1 MERKR
6 ERKASK
12 DRMRLTLWPLAAA
25 AAVLAVPAP
34 QQFPPIRTSSASGT
48 PTASTSPNATAPGG
62 SNNAC
67 AQIQPKVQQ
76 FLQANPK
83 GPPRVPAQLAFDC
96 LQTVPNKP
104 GPAKD
109 LITSLK
115 AYIQWQSTL
124 AWLKSPPASYML
136 PPTDIEGGL
145 DDIGSKAAA
154 GQYKS
159 EYDFQLAI
167 FKLIASA
174 HDGHFAFRGDV
185 FKGFSFRNSLA
196 SDIVSVSR
204 DGVEVPKL
212 YHLSQIIND
221 TAAPAIVKINGKDAV
236 TSIGELN
243 LMFSG
248 FQDPDSQWNSNFKSY
263 ASNQSFLVVAA
274 SLAFQGSKVTL
285 TYDNGEE
292 RSEDSFALIRTGAN
306 FTGINSG
313 EDYYSRFCDP
323 DKAPKAPAPPPGI
336 MPNQT
341 NPKPTKPD
349 LPPPPPTIEG
359 YPFPIVRDSGAN
371 TTSGYFLNGTGY
383 DDVAVLSVLS
393 FASPDPDTIGAVEYL
408 TNFQSTVAEFL
419 AKSKEAGKKRLV
431 IDVAANGGGFVIAG
445 YELFAQLFPEVNRF
459 QANNM
464 RLAEGLVSL
473 ARLSAG
479 LPSNFTP
486 TTPEERD
493 AIDDLSG
500 SSIVSNL
507 IPGGVFTPDQRAFST
522 VDQILAPVTLNGDS
536 FTAYQ
541 QTPLNDTDPTFN
553 LTGVGSRSNPP
564 GRVFDPENVVIFT
577 DGTCG
582 STCTIFSYLMIL
594 QMGVK
599 TTVIG
604 GRPTT
609 GIMQSVAG
617 VEGAQV
623 FSFNDMT
630 SDAKAILAL
639 TPKEKREEI
648 MSGELG
654 ELAKG
659 YAIKRSTTPASA
671 GAINAKNAFSMSDAS
686 TPLQF
691 LWEPANCRIFHTRE
705 SLFQPEVAWKRV
717 VDATWNNPMQF
728 CVAGSQTPVKKDAA
742 MDPLFRKSQ
751 NNTGLPNAAPES
763 VSAASLRLV
772 VLLTVLTAAVLSL

>member
-1 MERKR
+1 
-6 ERKASK
+6 
-12 DRMRLTLWPLAAA
+12 MRFTLWPLAAA

-34 QQFPPIRTSSASGT
+34 QQFPPTRTSSTTGT
-48 PTASTSPNATAPGG
+48 PTASTSPSGTAPGG

-67 AQIQPKVQQ
+67 AQIRPKMQE
-76 FLQANPK
+76 FRQANPK
-83 GPPRVPAQLAFDC
+83 EPPQVPAQLAFDC

-109 LITSLK
+109 LIKSLK
-115 AYIQWQSTL
+115 AYVQWQSTL
-124 AWLKSPPASYML
+124 SWLKSPPASYML
-136 PPTDIEGGL
+136 PPVDIEGGL
-145 DDIGSKAAA
+145 DEIGSKAEA

-185 FKGFSFRNSLA
+185 FKGFSFRNRLA
-196 SDIVSVSR
+196 ADIVSVSR
-204 DGVEVPKL
+204 DGVEIPKL
-212 YHLSQIIND
+212 YHLSQIND
-221 TAAPAIVKINGKDAV
+221 TAAPAIVKINGRDAV
-236 TSIGELN
+236 TAIGDIN
-243 LMFSG
+243 LKFSG

-263 ASNQSFLVVAA
+263 ASSQGFLVVAA

-285 TYDNGEE
+285 TYDNGDE
-292 RSEDSFALIRTGAN
+292 RSEDSFALIRPGAN
-306 FTGINSG
+306 FTGVNSG
-313 EDYYSRFCDP
+313 DDYYSRFCDP
-323 DKAPKAPAPPPGI
+323 DNAPKAPSLPPGM

-341 NPKPTKPD
+341 NPRPNRPD

-359 YPFPIVRDSGAN
+359 FPFPIVRDSGAN

-393 FASPDPDTIGAVEYL
+393 FASPDPSAIDAIEYL

-445 YELFAQLFPEVNRF
+445 YELFAQLFPEVDRF

-473 ARLSAG
+473 ARLTDGIPA
-479 LPSNFTP
+479 NFTP
-486 TTPEERD
+486 TSADERD
-493 AIDDLSG
+493 AIQDLIG

-507 IPGGVFTPDQRAFST
+507 IPGGVFTPDGKAFTT

-541 QTPLNDTDPTFN
+541 QAPLNQTDPTFN

-630 SDAKAILAL
+630 ADARAILDL
-639 TPKEKREEI
+639 TPKERREEL

-659 YAIKRSTTPASA
+659 YAIKRATTPRSA
-671 GAINAKNAFSMSDAS
+671 GAINAKNAFSMSDAR

-717 VDATWNNPMQF
+717 VDATWHNPMQF
-728 CVAGSQTPVKKDAA
+728 CVAGSQTPVKKDVT
-742 MDPLFRKSQ
+742 MDPLFKQSQ
-751 NNTGLPNAAPES
+751 NNTGLPSAAPEG
-763 VSAASLRLV
+763 VSAAGLRLA

>member
-1 MERKR
+1 
-6 ERKASK
+6 
-12 DRMRLTLWPLAAA
+12 MRFALWPLAAA

-34 QQFPPIRTSSASGT
+34 QQGQPTTRSSSTSGT
-48 PTASTSPNATAPGG
+48 PTASASPSGTAPAG

-67 AQIQPKVQQ
+67 AQIQPKMQQ

-83 GPPRVPAQLAFDC
+83 ASPQVPAQLAFDC

-104 GPAKD
+104 GPAKE

-115 AYIQWQSTL
+115 AYVQWQSTL

-145 DDIGSKAAA
+145 DEISKKAEA

-159 EYDFQLAI
+159 EYEFQLAI
-167 FKLIASA
+167 FQLIASA

-196 SDIVSVSR
+196 ADIVSVSR

-212 YHLSQIIND
+212 YHL
-221 TAAPAIVKINGKDAV
+221 DAV
-236 TSIGELN
+236 TQIADLN
-243 LMFSG
+243 LKFSG
-248 FQDPDSQWNSNFKSY
+248 FQDPDSQWNANFKSY

-292 RSEDSFALIRTGAN
+292 RSEDSFALIRPGSN

-313 EDYYSRFCDP
+313 EDYYNRFCNP
-323 DKAPKAPAPPPGI
+323 DNAPKRAPSMPPGT

-341 NPKPTKPD
+341 NPNQPPPKPS
-349 LPPPPPTIEG
+349 LPPPAPTIEG

-393 FASPDPDTIGAVEYL
+393 FASPDPETIDAVEYL

-431 IDVAANGGGFVIAG
+431 IDVAANGGGFVVAG

-464 RLAEGLVSL
+464 RLAEGLTSM
-473 ARLSAG
+473 ARLSAAI
-479 LPSNFTP
+479 PANFTP
-486 TTPEERD
+486 ATPEERD
-493 AIDDLSG
+493 AIIDLTG

-507 IPGGVFTPDQRAFST
+507 LPGGVFTPDEKAFTT
-522 VDQILAPVTLNGDS
+522 VDQILAPVVLNGDS

-541 QTPLNDTDPTFN
+541 QAPLNQSDPTFN

-564 GRVFDPENVVIFT
+564 PRVFDPENIVIFT

-594 QMGVK
+594 QMGIR

-623 FSFNDMT
+623 FAFNDMT
-630 SDAKAILAL
+630 ADARAILAL
-639 TPKEKREEI
+639 TPKEQREEV

-659 YAIKRSTTPASA
+659 YALKRATTPANA
-671 GAINAKNAFSMSDAS
+671 GAINAKNAYSMSDAR

-705 SLFQPEVAWKRV
+705 SLFQPEVTWRRV
-717 VDATWNNPMQF
+717 VDATWHNPMQF
-728 CVAGSQTPVKKDAA
+728 CVPGSQTPVKKDVT
-742 MDPLFRKSQ
+742 MDPLFKQSQ
-751 NNTGLPNAAPES
+751 NNTGLPVPAAAPEG
-763 VSAASLRLV
+763 VSAAGLRLA
-772 VLLTVLTAAVLSL
+772 VLLTVLTVAMLSL

>member
-1 MERKR
+1 
-6 ERKASK
+6 
-12 DRMRLTLWPLAAA
+12 MRFTLWPLAAA

-34 QQFPPIRTSSASGT
+34 QQGQPTTTSSSTGTTTSTTSTTSPSGT
-48 PTASTSPNATAPGG
+48 APSGA
-62 SNNAC
+62 NNAC

-83 GPPRVPAQLAFDC
+83 GPPQVPAQLAFDC

-104 GPAKD
+104 GPAKE
-109 LITSLK
+109 LVTSLK
-115 AYIQWQSTL
+115 AYVQWQSTL

-136 PPTDIEGGL
+136 PATDIEGGL
-145 DDIGSKAAA
+145 DDISKKAEA

-159 EYDFQLAI
+159 EYEFQLAI

-185 FKGFSFRNSLA
+185 FKAFSFRNALA

-212 YHLSQIIND
+212 YHLSQINND
-221 TAAPAIVKINGKDAV
+221 TAAPAIVKINGRDAV
-236 TSIGELN
+236 TLIGDLN
-243 LMFSG
+243 LKFSG
-248 FQDPDSQWNSNFKSY
+248 FQDPDSQWNANFKSY

-285 TYDNGEE
+285 TYDNGDEK
-292 RSEDSFALIRTGAN
+292 SEDSFAVIRAGAN
-306 FTGINSG
+306 FTGVGSG
-313 EDYYSRFCDP
+313 EDYYNRFCNP
-323 DKAPKAPAPPPGI
+323 DNAPKTPSPPPPSNGT

-341 NPKPTKPD
+341 NPGPPPKTS

-359 YPFPIVRDSGAN
+359 FPFPVVRDSGAN
-371 TTSGYFLNGTGY
+371 TTSGYFLNGSGY

-393 FASPDPDTIGAVEYL
+393 FAPPDAEAIDPVEYL

-431 IDVAANGGGFVIAG
+431 IDVAANGGGFVVAG
-445 YELFAQLFPEVNRF
+445 FELFAQLFPEVDRF
-459 QANNM
+459 QANNLRLSEGLNNM
-464 RLAEGLVSL
+464 ARLA
-473 ARLSAG
+473 AAI
-479 LPSNFTP
+479 PANFTP
-486 TTPEERD
+486 STPEEQD
-493 AIDDLSG
+493 AIADLTA

-507 IPGGVFTPDQRAFST
+507 LPGGVFTPDEKAFTT
-522 VDQILAPVTLNGDS
+522 VDQILAPVSLNGDS

-541 QTPLNDTDPTFN
+541 MTPLNQTDPTFN
-553 LTGVGSRSNPP
+553 LTGVGNRSKPP
-564 GRVFDPENVVIFT
+564 GRVFAPENVVVFT

-594 QMGVK
+594 QMGVR

-604 GRPTT
+604 GRPNT

-630 SDAKAILAL
+630 ADAQAVLAL
-639 TPKEKREEI
+639 TPKDKRDEV
-648 MSGELG
+648 MTGELG

-659 YAIKRSTTPASA
+659 YALKRATTPKSA
-671 GAINAKNAFSMSDAS
+671 GAINAKNAYSMADAR

-705 SLFQPEVAWKRV
+705 SLFQPEVTWRRV

-728 CVAGSQTPVKKDAA
+728 CVAGSQTPPMKDVTT
-742 MDPLFRKSQ
+742 DPLFKKSQ
-751 NNTGLPNAAPES
+751 NNTGLPGSNAAPEG
-763 VSAASLRLV
+763 VSAAGLRLA
-772 VLLTVLTAAVLSL
+772 VLLAALTVAMLSL

>member
-1 MERKR
+1 
-6 ERKASK
+6 
-12 DRMRLTLWPLAAA
+12 MRFTLWPLAAA
-25 AAVLAVPAP
+25 AAVLAAPAP
-34 QQFPPIRTSSASGT
+34 QQGQPTTTTSTTSTTSPTTGT
-48 PTASTSPNATAPGG
+48 PTPSGTAPGG
-62 SNNAC
+62 ANNAC
-67 AQIQPKVQQ
+67 AQIQPTLQK
-76 FLQANPK
+76 FRQANPK
-83 GPPRVPAQLAFDC
+83 APAQVPAQLAFDC
-96 LQTVPNKP
+96 LQSVPNKP
-104 GPAKD
+104 GPAKE

-115 AYIQWQSTL
+115 AYVQWQSTL
-124 AWLKSPPASYML
+124 TWLKSPPASYML

-145 DDIGSKAAA
+145 DDIGNKAEA

-185 FKGFSFRNSLA
+185 FKGFSFRNALA

-212 YHLSQIIND
+212 YHLAQINND
-221 TAAPAIVKINGKDAV
+221 TEAPAIVKINGRDAV
-236 TSIGELN
+236 SQIGDLN
-243 LMFSG
+243 LKFSG

-292 RSEDSFALIRTGAN
+292 RSEDSFALIRAGAN
-306 FTGINSG
+306 FTGIASG
-313 EDYYSRFCDP
+313 EDFYNRFCNP
-323 DKAPKAPAPPPGI
+323 DNAPKPPPSSTPGI
-336 MPNQT
+336 APNQT
-341 NPKPTKPD
+341 NPSTPNKPAP
-349 LPPPPPTIEG
+349 LPPPGPTIPG
-359 YPFPIVRDSGAN
+359 YPFPVVRDSGAN

-393 FASPDPDTIGAVEYL
+393 FAPPDAEAIDAVEYL

-464 RLAEGLVSL
+464 RLAEGLTSL
-473 ARLSAG
+473 ARLSAAI
-479 LPSNFTP
+479 PSNFTP
-486 TTPEERD
+486 TSPEQRD
-493 AIDDLSG
+493 AFEALGG
-500 SSIVSNL
+500 SAIVSNL
-507 IPGGVFTPDQRAFST
+507 VPGGVFTPDGRAFTT
-522 VDQILAPVTLNGDS
+522 VDQVLAPVNLNGDS

-541 QTPLNDTDPTFN
+541 QAPLNGTDPAFN
-553 LTGVGSRSNPP
+553 LTGVGNRSNPP
-564 GRVFDPENVVIFT
+564 RRVFDPENVVIFT

-594 QMGVK
+594 QMGVR
-599 TTVIG
+599 TTVVG
-604 GRPTT
+604 GRPTA

-623 FSFNDMT
+623 FSFNDMA
-630 SDAKAILAL
+630 SDARAILAL
-639 TPKEKREEI
+639 QPSDRREELAT
-648 MSGELG
+648 GELG
-654 ELAKG
+654 EIAKG
-659 YAIKRSTTPASA
+659 YVLKRATTPSSA
-671 GAINAKNAFSMSDAS
+671 GAINAKNAFSMSDAK

-705 SLFQPEVAWKRV
+705 SLFQPDVAWKRV
-717 VDATWNNPMQF
+717 VDATWTNPTQF
-728 CVAGSQTPVKKDAA
+728 CVAGSQTPVKKDVT
-742 MDPLFRKSQ
+742 MDPLFKQSQ
-751 NNTGLPNAAPES
+751 NNTGLPFSAAPGG
-763 VSAASLRLV
+763 VAAAGLRLA
-772 VLLTVLTAAVLSL
+772 VLLAALTAAVLSL

>member
-1 MERKR
+1 
-6 ERKASK
+6 
-12 DRMRLTLWPLAAA
+12 MRFPLWPLAAA

-34 QQFPPIRTSSASGT
+34 QQGQPTTTSSTTGT
-48 PTASTSPNATAPGG
+48 PTAPAPSGTASGG
-62 SNNAC
+62 ASNAC
-67 AQIQPKVQQ
+67 AQIQPKMKE

-83 GPPRVPAQLAFDC
+83 GPPQVPAQLAFDC
-96 LQTVPNKP
+96 LQSVPNKP
-104 GPAKD
+104 GPAKE

-115 AYIQWQSTL
+115 AYVQWQSTL
-124 AWLKSPPASYML
+124 SWLKSPPASYML
-136 PPTDIEGGL
+136 PAVDIEGGL
-145 DDIGSKAAA
+145 DEISGKAEA

-159 EYDFQLAI
+159 EYEFQLAI

-196 SDIVSVSR
+196 ADIVSVSR

-212 YHLSQIIND
+212 YHLAQINND
-221 TAAPAIVKINGKDAV
+221 TAAPAIVKINGREAV
-236 TSIGELN
+236 SYIGDLN
-243 LMFSG
+243 LKFSG

-285 TYDNGEE
+285 TYDNGDE
-292 RSEDSFALIRTGAN
+292 RSQDSFALIRAGAN

-313 EDYYSRFCDP
+313 EDFYNRFCNP
-323 DKAPKAPAPPPGI
+323 DNAPKATPSMPPGI

-341 NPKPTKPD
+341 NPKPGKPS
-349 LPPPPPTIEG
+349 LPPPPPTIPG
-359 YPFPIVRDSGAN
+359 YPFPVVRDSGAN

-393 FASPDPDTIGAVEYL
+393 FASPDPQTIDAVEYL

-419 AKSKEAGKKRLV
+419 AKSKQAGKKRLV

-445 YELFAQLFPEVNRF
+445 YELFAQLFPDVNRF

-464 RLAEGLVSL
+464 RLAEGLTSL

-479 LPSNFTP
+479 IPANFTP
-486 TTPEERD
+486 TSPEQRD

-500 SSIVSNL
+500 SAIVSNL
-507 IPGGVFTPDQRAFST
+507 IPGGVFTPDGKAFET
-522 VDQILAPVTLNGDS
+522 VDQILAPVSLNGDS

-541 QTPLNDTDPTFN
+541 QAPLNGTDPAFN

-564 GRVFDPENVVIFT
+564 GRVFDPENIVIFT

-594 QMGVK
+594 QMGVR

-630 SDAKAILAL
+630 ADARAVLDLLPQDRRDEVMA
-639 TPKEKREEI
+639 
-648 MSGELG
+648 GELG

-659 YAIKRSTTPASA
+659 YVLKRATTPANA
-671 GAINAKNAFSMSDAS
+671 GAINAKNAFSMSDAR

-717 VDATWNNPMQF
+717 VDATWANPMQF
-728 CVAGSQTPVKKDAA
+728 CVAGSQTQVKKDVEL
-742 MDPLFRKSQ
+742 DPLFRRSQ
-751 NNTGLPNAAPES
+751 NNTGLPSAAPGGA
-763 VSAASLRLV
+763 SAAGLRLA
-772 VLLTVLTAAVLSL
+772 VLLTVLAAAMLSL